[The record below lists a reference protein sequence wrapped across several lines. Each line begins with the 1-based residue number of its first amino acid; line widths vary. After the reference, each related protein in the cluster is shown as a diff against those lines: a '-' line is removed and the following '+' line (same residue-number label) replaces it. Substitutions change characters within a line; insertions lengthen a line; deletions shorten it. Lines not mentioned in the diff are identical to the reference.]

1 MAGKL
6 KLDPKKTQQEEIA
19 QLKEAYLG
27 YYRELPIQRLAA
39 GFIGRDEDTIINWR
53 HDDAEFAEACTRAK
67 SDWALRKVKATRNPQ
82 WLLERVLKEE
92 FAERRELTGKD
103 GGALELGIAGIVR
116 ETSQQPPQEAAGEPD
131 PGPAA

>member
-1 MAGKL
+1 MSVK
-6 KLDPKKTQQEEIA
+6 PKDNPELTQQEEIA

-53 HDDAEFAEACTRAK
+53 HDDPEFAEACTSAK

-92 FAERRELTGKD
+92 FAERREFTGKD

-116 ETSQQPPQEAAGEPD
+116 EAAQQQPPPATGESRAGTES
-131 PGPAA
+131 